1 MSKQL
6 ILITAP
12 FNCGHCVKA
21 IKELPSIC
29 EEQGFEFIEMKNEKG
44 SKDNLPVDLYPTIM
58 VDPYE
63 LWLEED
69 QVVLVD
75 AVKEKS
81 LSYHGNLEHAI
92 KRISYLSVVTKE
104 EDYTLTGFI
113 ESYKNIIKQ
122 LTSKFKI

>member
-58 VDPYE
+58 VRINEEIKHTISGYNQNKLLTE
-63 LWLEED
+63 L
-69 QVVLVD
+69 
-75 AVKEKS
+75 KK
-81 LSYHGNLEHAI
+81 Y
-92 KRISYLSVVTKE
+92 
-104 EDYTLTGFI
+104 
-113 ESYKNIIKQ
+113 
-122 LTSKFKI
+122 